1 MSDETDKGG
10 PQDKA
15 QKGGAEGASGDPEIL
30 RPGQKAKA
38 GSKRREDDPRIIEGE
53 AEEVREDE
61 AARSETSSKAP
72 PSMSSNGASG
82 TLGPVLAAG
91 LGGGL
96 IGAVALGAFLHFSGA
111 LPGTAFEGDVDRLA
125 SVESRLAAAMD
136 FTRSETSRLG
146 TQMSRFEEELG
157 ALEPERVTGIE
168 ENLSALQQEARKV
181 ESRLAA
187 IDSRFEEVAATRD
200 ARLAELKAGIADLQG
215 QLDALRL
222 QLPPAGLAAK
232 VGANDRRLD
241 ALETGIGALG
251 PQVAGLSEE
260 LSVLT
265 EKVNEPSGAE
275 KAALGTALAGLARAF
290 EGGQPFASE
299 LEAIKAVTGE
309 RPELEALEGAA
320 EKGVPSL
327 ATLKQRFPD
336 LVGRVLHAEKTEGA
350 DGLWEKLAANASAL
364 VTVRRQ
370 GEVEGDSTEAVLAR
384 MERRLGEDDLKG
396 AVEAGQALSGPAG
409 EAATPWLQAA
419 EARLQGEALIGAL
432 QTAVMA
438 SIAVENG

>member
-15 QKGGAEGASGDPEIL
+15 QNGGASGDPEIL

-61 AARSETSSKAP
+61 AARGEGSSKAP
-72 PSMSSNGASG
+72 PSPSSNGASG
-82 TLGPVLAAG
+82 ALGPVLAAG

-111 LPGTAFEGDVDRLA
+111 LPGAFEGDGDRLA

-146 TQMSRFEEELG
+146 TQMSRFEEDLG

-168 ENLSALQQEARKV
+168 ENLSALEQEARKV

-187 IDSRFEEVAATRD
+187 IDSRFEEVAAARD

-222 QLPPAGLAAK
+222 QLPPADLAAK

-251 PQVAGLSEE
+251 PQVVDLSEE

-290 EGGQPFASE
+290 ESGQPFASE
-299 LEAIKAVTGE
+299 LEAIKTVTGE
-309 RPELEALEGAA
+309 RPDIEVLADAA

-336 LVGRVLHAEKTEGA
+336 LAGRVLHAEKTEGA

-370 GEVEGDSTEAVLAR
+370 GDVEGTSTEAVLAR
-384 MERRLGEDDLKG
+384 MEQRLGEDNLKG

-409 EAATPWLQAA
+409 EAAAPWLQAA
-419 EARLQGEALIGAL
+419 EARVRGEALIGAL

-438 SIAVENG
+438 SIAAENG

>member
-15 QKGGAEGASGDPEIL
+15 QKGGASGDPEIL

-61 AARSETSSKAP
+61 AARGEGSSKAP
-72 PSMSSNGASG
+72 PSPSSNGASG

-111 LPGTAFEGDVDRLA
+111 LPGAFEGDGDRLA

-146 TQMSRFEEELG
+146 TQMSRFEEDLG

-222 QLPPAGLAAK
+222 QLPPADLAAN

-251 PQVAGLSEE
+251 PQVADLSGK

-290 EGGQPFASE
+290 ESGQPFASE

-309 RPELEALEGAA
+309 RPDIEALAEAA

-336 LVGRVLHAEKTEGA
+336 LAGRVLHAEKTEGA

-364 VTVRRQ
+364 VTVRLQ
-370 GEVEGDSTEAVLAR
+370 GDVEGTSTEAVLAR
-384 MERRLGEDDLKG
+384 MEQRLGEDNLKG

-409 EAATPWLQAA
+409 EAAAPWLQAA
-419 EARLQGEALIGAL
+419 EARVRGEALIGAL

-438 SIAVENG
+438 SIAAENG